1 MGAIIALSWSLDDVE
16 GCVSISA
23 TQEKCLAHAACCD
36 MCSLH
41 AAALSFW

>member
-1 MGAIIALSWSLDDVE
+1 MTSKV
-16 GCVSISA
+16 VSVYLQ
-23 TQEKCLAHAACCD
+23 QEKCLAHAASCD

>member
-16 GCVSISA
+16 GCVSIPA
-23 TQEKCLAHAACCD
+23 TQEKCLAHSGSCD
-36 MCSLH
+36 TCSLH